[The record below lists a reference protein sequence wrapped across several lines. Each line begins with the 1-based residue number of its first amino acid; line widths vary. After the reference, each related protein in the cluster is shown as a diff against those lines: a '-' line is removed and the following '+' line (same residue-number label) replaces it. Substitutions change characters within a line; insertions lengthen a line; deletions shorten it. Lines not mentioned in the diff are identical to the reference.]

1 MKYLIIGLGIYGEN
15 LARDLTQQGHEVIG
29 ADINASNV
37 ENLKETLS
45 TVYQLDA
52 SEESALTALP
62 LRNVDLVIVAIGEN
76 FGASIKTVALL
87 KQAGVKHIYAR
98 AIDKLHEA
106 ILKSFDIDRIITPEQ
121 HAAEILALELEMG
134 TDIRTLSIDDNQAVI
149 SFSAPQYFL
158 GLPYSE
164 LSLSLRL
171 NYGISFIAAARPV
184 EKTNILGLKRPSLTA
199 LDTEGMSVSEGD
211 VITIFGTKDR
221 IRELIKKW

>member
-1 MKYLIIGLGIYGEN
+1 
-15 LARDLTQQGHEVIG
+15 
-29 ADINASNV
+29 
-37 ENLKETLS
+37 
-45 TVYQLDA
+45 
-52 SEESALTALP
+52 
-62 LRNVDLVIVAIGEN
+62 
-76 FGASIKTVALL
+76 
-87 KQAGVKHIYAR
+87 KHIYAR

-164 LSLSLRL
+164 LSHSLRL